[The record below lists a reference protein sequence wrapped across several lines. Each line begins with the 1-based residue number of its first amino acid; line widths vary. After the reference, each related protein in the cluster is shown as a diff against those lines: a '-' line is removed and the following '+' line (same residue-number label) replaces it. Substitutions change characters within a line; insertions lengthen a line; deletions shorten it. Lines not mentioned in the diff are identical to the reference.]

1 MNKDDI
7 HTFSTTYKTEIVNNT
22 SQKSQ
27 KINKNAGEL
36 TNPGH
41 L

>member
-27 KINKNAGEL
+27 KNKQKCRG
-36 TNPGH
+36 TD
-41 L
+41 